1 MPSILDYCA
10 SAPRRDVEAGAELLT
25 EGESTGRLYVLA
37 AGRVAV
43 LRGDTE
49 VAVLSEPGSV
59 LGEMSVLLGRPHT
72 ATVRALEPSRIVV
85 VDDAERFLKSNPEIA
100 FEIARMLAQR
110 LNAATTYLADV
121 TRQYAGHDNHLGLVG
136 AVLGALIHQQDDEFA
151 PGPERADDPRL

>member
-1 MPSILDYCA
+1 MASILDHCTD
-10 SAPRRDVEAGAELLT
+10 APRRDVEAGAVILT

-72 ATVRALEPSRIVV
+72 ATVRALELSSIVV

-110 LNAATTYLADV
+110 LHAATTYLADV
-121 TRQYAGHDNHLGLVG
+121 TRQYAGHDNHLGMVG
-136 AVLGALIHQQDDEFA
+136 AVLGALIHQQEDEFA